1 MVGEVGGTESPGS
14 IGVPREYPLRPPPAS
29 TLRSTPLTTP
39 AAVAPVGRGGA
50 TRTVADGVAPQRR
63 PQSTLREYSEYRRE
77 HSESQCEYSEYP
89 VGRREGGRRR
99 ATARRGALQQRRR
112 AARAGA
118 RTRRARGGTLGTHV
132 GTLTTL
138 GTHMGY
144 CGYSPWG
151 GLQRASWAR
160 RRRVA
165 RPCVRGW
172 LALVFLGARGWLATH
187 AGLAS
192 VSTRST
198 LPSVS
203 TRSTQEV
210 PPGVLRLARHRA
222 ASSAPTWLSYSTR
235 GRVPPCVL

>member
-1 MVGEVGGTESPGS
+1 VSTRKYPR
-14 IGVPREYPLRPPPAS
+14 VPHNAPQ
-29 TLRSTPLTTP
+29 TTP

-63 PQSTLREYSEYRRE
+63 PQSTLCEYSEYRRE
-77 HSESQCEYSEYP
+77 HSEYRREHSEYP
-89 VGRREGGRRR
+89 AGRREGGRRR

-118 RTRRARGGTLGTHV
+118 RTRRARGATLGTHV

-138 GTHMGY
+138 GLQMGY
-144 CGYSPWG
+144 WGYSRWG

-172 LALVFLGARGWLATH
+172 LSLVFLGARGWLATH
-187 AGLAS
+187 AGLPS
-192 VSTRST
+192 VSTRSS